1 VHININTPKI
11 KIEFCILSIN
21 QPLVGLTDFLLALK
35 MSDTKN
41 TTVESKTVNELPTE
55 TKSPSRSSLADS
67 FFKAILKLYKYE
79 LPKPVAK
86 GVVCAATVA
95 GAVYGFKT
103 FTNTSRSPNEAFID
117 GILGFG
123 VGGFLAGST
132 TDFILTFIPNILYWL
147 VVLLSI
153 GFAGVYKYNRN
164 KSGFTRTDH
173 STDDR

>member
-1 VHININTPKI
+1 
-11 KIEFCILSIN
+11 
-21 QPLVGLTDFLLALK
+21 
-35 MSDTKN
+35 MSDVEN

-86 GVVCAATVA
+86 GVVCASTVA

-103 FTNTSRSPNEAFID
+103 FTDTSRSPNEAFID

-123 VGGFLAGST
+123 TGGCLAGAMT
-132 TDFILTFIPNILYWL
+132 EGLLMLVPNILYWL
-147 VVLLSI
+147 VVLLPI